1 MDRKI
6 LNIIMAVLMVIG
18 LAAPV
23 FAQGVDSLEP
33 STYPLGDITE
43 FTVKV
48 RSYQKRAQEQGGE
61 QELIPL
67 AGAKWELRKIGS
79 MDATGKV
86 TELNEEARKKAPVVK
101 TFESSVSND
110 FITQTVKEAGRYEL
124 TLVTR
129 PDGFYYGHGTKEG
142 GAALE
147 TIKFDFPVMKNGKV
161 APKDEQVI
169 EIMPK
174 FNRVELELGLKKTD
188 ETGQPLEGATFKI
201 FKAKEGK
208 LLSPNQNATKALKEL
223 SIEGLEK
230 SSNGNAIATGK
241 SEVDGMVTFDKKI
254 EEGYYILVEERL
266 EKNDK
271 VYPAQSYILE
281 VKGTKGGKETNESDF
296 EAKIYGYNPNA
307 ADDLTEYLGAQVF
320 TTDLVKKTEFKNEL
334 GPRNTP
340 GLTPDNPPKEGEFGK
355 YVVENGKIINT
366 TTTPKNVSAGDEVT
380 YYITLNPN
388 LKQPNAKVETI
399 VDELDSN
406 FEFISLHLANGLE
419 KGTKDSD
426 FILGKD
432 GDNSKETS
440 EYAALENNK
449 LTVKNVKNLQDGN
462 NNIALILTIK
472 VKDDVTHATIVKNN
486 LKVNSIIGD
495 EPNEDEIP
503 EDEQPQVKV
512 SKAGLSII
520 PTDVNDSALDH
531 SITEGEQ
538 FIITNVETKESKTV
552 TLKADGTFEGDSPI
566 AYGKYK
572 IKAETA
578 PTGYLLNQVE
588 YEIEITDKQDSF
600 EQRVPFAKD
609 ITEQKEFFPETGTL
623 GKVPYMVA
631 GGLALLAVALF
642 FVFGKKKEE
651 EKAM

>member
-1 MDRKI
+1 MNRKI
-6 LNIIMAVLMVIG
+6 LNIVLAMLMVIG
-18 LAAPV
+18 LAAPA
-23 FAQGVDSLEP
+23 FAQGVDTLEP

-43 FTVKV
+43 FTIKV

-61 QELIPL
+61 PELIPL
-67 AGAKWELRKIGS
+67 AGAVWKLQKIGS
-79 MDATGKV
+79 MDETGKV
-86 TELNEEARKKAPVVK
+86 TELSEEAKKKGTSIEFKALD
-101 TFESSVSND
+101 SSTD
-110 FITQTVKEAGRYEL
+110 FLTHTVHEAGRYEL
-124 TLVTR
+124 TLVKR
-129 PDGFYYGHGTKEG
+129 PDGFYYGHGTKDG
-142 GAALE
+142 VALE
-147 TIKFDFPVMKNGKV
+147 TIKFDFPIMKNGKI
-161 APKDEQVI
+161 APKEEQVI

-188 ETGQPLEGATFKI
+188 ENGEPLEGATFKI
-201 FKAKEGK
+201 FRAKEGK
-208 LLSPNQNATKALKEL
+208 KLLPNQNATKALKEI

-230 SSNGNAIATGK
+230 SSDGTVIATGK
-241 SEVDGMVTFDKKI
+241 SGADGMVTFDKKI

-266 EKNDK
+266 DKNGK
-271 VYPAQSYILE
+271 VYPAQSYILRTR
-281 VKGTKGGKETNESDF
+281 GTKSGKEVNESDF
-296 EAKIYGYNPNA
+296 K
-307 ADDLTEYLGAQVF
+307 TEICEYTKQTVMRIDGKMPPKF
-320 TTDLVKKTEFKNEL
+320 TTIDLVKKDEFKNEL
-334 GPRNTP
+334 GPKSTP
-340 GLTPDNPPKEGEFGK
+340 DLTPDNPPKEGEFGK
-355 YVVENGKIINT
+355 YVVENNKIIDT

-388 LKQPNAKVETI
+388 LKQLGSQITSL

-406 FEFISLHLANGLE
+406 FEFVSLHKANGLE
-419 KGTKDSD
+419 KGTTDTD

-432 GDNSKETS
+432 GDKNKETS
-440 EYAALENNK
+440 EYATLENNK
-449 LTVKNVKNLQDGN
+449 LIVKNVKNLKDSNG
-462 NNIALILTIK
+462 NIALILIVK
-472 VKDDVTHATIVKNN
+472 VKDDVPHATIIKNS
-486 LKVNSIIGD
+486 LKVNSTIGD

-503 EDEQPQVKV
+503 EDEQPKVKV

-520 PTDVNDSALDH
+520 PTDVNDTALGNEA
-531 SITEGEQ
+531 SEGTQ
-538 FIITNVETKESKTV
+538 FIITNVETGESKTV

-578 PTGYLLNQVE
+578 PKGFLLNQVE
-588 YEIEITDKQDSF
+588 YEIEITDKQDTF

-609 ITEQKEFFPETGTL
+609 ITEQKEFFPETGTF